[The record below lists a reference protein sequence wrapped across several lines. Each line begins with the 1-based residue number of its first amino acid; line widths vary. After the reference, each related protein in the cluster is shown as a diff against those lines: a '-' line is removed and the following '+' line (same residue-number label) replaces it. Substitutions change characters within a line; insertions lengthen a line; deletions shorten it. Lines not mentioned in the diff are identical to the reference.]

1 MLFDVNWFRMT
12 ALKGCLEVFEM
23 VPVERILKEQIK
35 SWNSDELFIGMT
47 ILLTII
53 ADICKTS
60 PIKEFYHTS
69 IQYY

>member
-1 MLFDVNWFRMT
+1 MT
-12 ALKGCLEVFEM
+12 ALKGCVEICEVA
-23 VPVERILKEQIK
+23 PVERIQKEQIK

-53 ADICKTS
+53 ADIYKTS